1 MHVLC
6 KYESIFISMLFFTL
20 SALNIF
26 IERERERERKR
37 ERERASARERER
49 EFYIPVITFMNFFVG
64 KAVHVNSKNFLLN
77 KRGKLEFKNQVFFF
91 F

>member
-6 KYESIFISMLFFTL
+6 KYESIFISMLFFFTL

-26 IERERERERKR
+26 IEREREREREK
-37 ERERASARERER
+37 ERERER

-64 KAVHVNSKNFLLN
+64 QAVKSKI
-77 KRGKLEFKNQVFFF
+77 FF
-91 F
+91 